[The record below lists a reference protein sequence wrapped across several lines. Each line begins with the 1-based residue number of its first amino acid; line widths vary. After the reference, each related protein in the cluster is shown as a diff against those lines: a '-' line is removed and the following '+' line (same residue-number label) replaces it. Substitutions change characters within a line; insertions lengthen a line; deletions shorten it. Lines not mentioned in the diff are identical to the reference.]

1 MSVTLMRVFTGAVP
15 DPASKLRSQRI
26 IPAAADVIISTRFF
40 ARSG

>member
-26 IPAAADVIISTRFF
+26 IPAAADVSTRFF